1 MILGHHNINHSL
13 NQSIIHL
20 CTLRLNVLLGLL
32 LYFIDQQ
39 EILSQPFLYPMK
51 QRKLQFLLQYNGFL

>member
-1 MILGHHNINHSL
+1 MILGHQNINHSL